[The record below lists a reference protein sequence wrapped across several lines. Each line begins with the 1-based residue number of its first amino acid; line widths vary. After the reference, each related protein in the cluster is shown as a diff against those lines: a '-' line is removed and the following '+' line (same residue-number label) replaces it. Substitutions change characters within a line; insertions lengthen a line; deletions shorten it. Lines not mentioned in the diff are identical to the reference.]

1 MDSPILSLAEKRK
14 KGDLQASTQMKAG
27 LFEYMDEHTIGYQSI
42 VVENFI
48 PDIKYKNANLIEFTK
63 DPENGRYG
71 LVESYHEN

>member
-1 MDSPILSLAEKRK
+1 
-14 KGDLQASTQMKAG
+14 MKAG
-27 LFEYMDEHTIGYQSI
+27 LFGYMDEHTIGYQSI